1 MRKSSPRIAALLFA
15 TLALVACNTREALN
29 PAAIQPVDPPLTLAA
44 PDPQPPPQVA
54 GPGPALSPPTA
65 PAPPTAAVSN
75 ASIQFAPVVGATVE
89 AAMPLSRRLTARA
102 IQRGLVIAGGGG
114 MPTHL
119 IKGYFSAIAEGK
131 ETIVIF
137 VWDVLGPSGNRLH
150 RIQGQERVAATATD
164 AWAAVPPQTMETIA
178 DRTIDQLAQ
187 WLASHPT

>member
-1 MRKSSPRIAALLFA
+1 MRNSSPRIAVFLFA
-15 TLALVACNTREALN
+15 ALALCACNTREALN

-44 PDPQPPPQVA
+44 PDPLAPPQAAV
-54 GPGPALSPPTA
+54 PGPALSPPTA
-65 PAPPTAAVSN
+65 STPPASAV
-75 ASIQFAPVVGATVE
+75 ARGSIQFAPVVGATVE
-89 AAMPLSRRLTARA
+89 AAAPLSRRLTARA
-102 IQRGLVIAGGGG
+102 AERGLVIAGGAGG
-114 MPTHL
+114 PTHL
-119 IKGYFSAIAEGK
+119 VKGYFSAIGEGR

-150 RIQGQERVAATATD
+150 RIQGQERVAATAPD